1 MIDESKER
9 FATFEQLQKAHI
21 EMMGT
26 LKSGLSSSD
35 SDLDSKARLLEFV
48 KRVRNTGALIE
59 DSAARVAAQNILDYW
74 SAETVSIE
82 DISGTDWRPEKLVP
96 FDPSLAPGGDL
107 QSAASPVD
115 RQNARKKIQLA
126 ATARLWKDSGRAP
139 GYLLNGSALQEAE
152 KLAKDDREI
161 EDLVA
166 ASKNAIDLAASKQN
180 RNIGLLAAFV
190 VLFAIIAWLVQDR
203 ANTQRAL
210 ENQRADLIGNR
221 AIHSSEA
228 EIAQLKEKV
237 KILTDQLK
245 LAKLPVPTDVSEIV
259 PEGVTSERGSAQSR
273 SNPPS
278 ALQGFIWLGSE
289 TSPNFVEVS
298 GGAAVKPTSAVV
310 GNKYKVVKNLVLRTA
325 LPTASYLQS
334 ESAGVVPE
342 QTVVT
347 LRGIPV
353 PYQRP
358 IPPSSLAPKTTV
370 VPGGVSTP
378 SPAAPV
384 TNVQYWAAVDVQYSD
399 QPIVYV
405 QYAGTNASAAQS
417 LAAQLKARGFR
428 VPGVETTDLA
438 KGLNEIRYYYSQDKP
453 AAEKMAN
460 ALNSVLKDMQIAG
473 LPIKI
478 TDLTSQKGSRNFPGV
493 LELWIDL
500 SSLK

>member
-26 LKSGLSSSD
+26 LKSGQSSSD
-35 SDLDSKARLLEFV
+35 GELDSKARLLEFV
-48 KRVRNTGALIE
+48 KKVRNTGALIG
-59 DSAARVAAQNILDYW
+59 DSAGRVAAQNILDYW

-107 QSAASPVD
+107 QSAASPAD

-166 ASKNAIDLAASKQN
+166 ASKNAIALAASKQK

-190 VLFAIIAWLVQDR
+190 VLFAIIAWLIQDR

-210 ENQRADLIGNR
+210 ENQRADLIANR
-221 AIHSSEA
+221 ATQSSEV
-228 EIAQLKEKV
+228 EIAQLREKV

-259 PEGVTSERGSAQSR
+259 PDAVASERGAAQSR

-298 GGAAVKPTSAVV
+298 GGAAVKPTSVVV
-310 GNKYKVVKNLVLRTA
+310 GNNYKVVKNLVLRTA

-334 ESAGVVPE
+334 DSAGIVPE

-347 LRGIPV
+347 LRGVPV

-358 IPPSSLAPKTTV
+358 IPPSLSPKTTV

-378 SPAAPV
+378 SPGAPV

-453 AAEKMAN
+453 AAEKLAN
-460 ALNSVLKDMQIAG
+460 ALKEMQIAG
-473 LPIKI
+473 LPIKT